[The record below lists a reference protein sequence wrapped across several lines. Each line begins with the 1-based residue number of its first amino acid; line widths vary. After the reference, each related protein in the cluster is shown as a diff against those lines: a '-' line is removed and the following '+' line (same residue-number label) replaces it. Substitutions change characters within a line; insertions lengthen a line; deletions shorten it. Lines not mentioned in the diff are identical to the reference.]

1 MSHNQRIKL
10 ASAVA
15 LVVTFAATAFVL
27 RAEGRVWF
35 CECWQPRLWISE
47 ANGPHTSQHLF
58 DPYSLTHLEHGLLF
72 FCLLIWLLPDR
83 PSTSELDGAATS
95 ARRRVLRFWIATL
108 IECGWEILE
117 NSAWVINRYR
127 EGTAALGYTGDS
139 VWNSLGDV
147 MSCVAGYLLAM
158 SLGWRRTLAL
168 FVLIEIALVFW
179 IRDNLT
185 LNVVMLLYPIEAIKA
200 WQAPAMAA

>member
-1 MSHNQRIKL
+1 MTHNQRIKL
-10 ASAVA
+10 ASAAA

-35 CECWQPRLWISE
+35 CKCMQPRLWISE
-47 ANGPHTSQHLF
+47 PASEHTSQHLF

-72 FCLLIWLLPDR
+72 FVVLILILPDR
-83 PSTSELDGAATS
+83 PSTTQPDGVTTS

-108 IECGWEILE
+108 VECAWEILE

-127 EGTAALGYTGDS
+127 EGTAALGYEGDS

-158 SLGWRRTLAL
+158 SLGWRRTLVL
-168 FVLIEIALVFW
+168 FVVIEVALVFW

>member
-1 MSHNQRIKL
+1 MTHNQRIKV
-10 ASAVA
+10 ASAAA

-47 ANGPHTSQHLF
+47 PNGSHTSQHLF

-72 FCLLIWLLPDR
+72 FCVLIWLLPDR
-83 PSTSELDGAATS
+83 PSTTELNGGTTS
-95 ARRRVLRFWIATL
+95 GRRRVLRFWVATL
-108 IECGWEILE
+108 IECAWEILE

-158 SLGWRRTLAL
+158 SLGWRLTFAL

-200 WQAPAMAA
+200 WQTAA